1 MDEKKI
7 ARSVAGSLERIGEA
21 RGQVASSVDAK
32 SVARHVN
39 GLSKPSSPSSTLRK
53 AGVTLIIATP
63 DPVSDVAGAALVVAS
78 YAMKG
83 KEPTKIGDV
92 AVETKRIL
100 RDMQSLSL

>member
-7 ARSVAGSLERIGEA
+7 TRSVAGSLKRIGA
-21 RGQVASSVDAK
+21 DRDQVASSVDAK

-39 GLSKPSSPSSTLRK
+39 GLSKPASPSSTLRK
-53 AGVTLIIATP
+53 AGVTLIVATP
-63 DPVSDVAGAALVVAS
+63 DPISDVAGAALVVAS

-92 AVETKRIL
+92 AVETRKIL
-100 RDMQSLSL
+100 RDIQSLSL